1 LRATLWTQKLLHS
14 PWPYRLLRLGLAAV
28 FVYAG
33 AVKLMDPRGF
43 AVILSRYDMVPPALL
58 PWAALGL
65 PALEVAAGLG
75 LAAEVK
81 GSLGLITGML
91 LLFAGVLWCGVL
103 QGLEIDCGCFAS
115 DELAEHDSLRAALHR
130 DLGMLAAAGYL
141 YWWRWRQRG
150 RRAPNPWRL
159 VWMTHNRKVEA

>member
-1 LRATLWTQKLLHS
+1 MNAALWTQKLLHS
-14 PWPYRLLRLGLAAV
+14 PWPYRLLRWGLAAV

-33 AVKLMDPRGF
+33 ATKLLDPRGF

-75 LAAEVK
+75 LAAEVR
-81 GSLGLITGML
+81 GSLSLITGL
-91 LLFAGVLWCGVL
+91 LIVFAGVLWFGVL
-103 QGLEIDCGCFAS
+103 QGLEIDCGCFAGE
-115 DELAEHDSLRAALHR
+115 ELAEHDSLRTALRR
-130 DLGMLAAAGYL
+130 DLIMLAAAAYL
-141 YWWRWRQRG
+141 YWWRWRQRR

-159 VWMTHNRKVEA
+159 VWQTHNRKVEA